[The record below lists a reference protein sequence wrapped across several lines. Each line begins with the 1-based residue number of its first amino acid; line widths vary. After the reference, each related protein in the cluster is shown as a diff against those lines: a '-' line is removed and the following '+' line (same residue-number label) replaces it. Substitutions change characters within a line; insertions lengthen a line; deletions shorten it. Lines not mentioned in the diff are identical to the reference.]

1 MRHYRLRACAKVSRV
16 EAATSGTISA
26 VKFRHTSSRW
36 ALWVFAAALLLKA
49 AMPMLASA
57 SAHAQGKAVVEV
69 CTVYGVSLVALDGQD
84 PAPASDHLVDHGPQH
99 CGLSALTALIEP
111 PAHVAVALP
120 SPLPADHAP
129 PAQARPLAPDASA
142 AWVARLKH
150 GPPTHA

>member
-1 MRHYRLRACAKVSRV
+1 
-16 EAATSGTISA
+16 
-26 VKFRHTSSRW
+26 
-36 ALWVFAAALLLKA
+36 
-49 AMPMLASA
+49 MPMLASA

-84 PAPASDHLVDHGPQH
+84 PAPASDQLVDHSAQH
-99 CGLSALTALIEP
+99 CALSALTALIEP

-142 AWVARLKH
+142 AWVARLKQ
-150 GPPTHA
+150 GPPAHA

>member
-1 MRHYRLRACAKVSRV
+1 M
-16 EAATSGTISA
+16 SGTIAA
-26 VKFRHTSSRW
+26 VKFRHPSLRW

-84 PAPASDHLVDHGPQH
+84 PGQDPAPAIDHLADHANEH
-99 CGLSALTALIEP
+99 CALSALTALVEP
-111 PAHVAVALP
+111 PMGLVPAL
-120 SPLPADHAP
+120 P
-129 PAQARPLAPDASA
+129 PAQPAEPALHGQALQSAPDASA

-150 GPPTHA
+150 GPPALA

>member
-1 MRHYRLRACAKVSRV
+1 MRHYRLHLCSPGR
-16 EAATSGTISA
+16 SGTIAA

-84 PAPASDHLVDHGPQH
+84 PVPAPDHLAEHGAQH
-99 CGLSALTALIEP
+99 CALSGLTALIEP
-111 PAHVAVALP
+111 PIAAAAMTLQAP
-120 SPLPADHAP
+120 SPTESAP
-129 PAQARPLAPDASA
+129 PARAAPRAPDASA
-142 AWVARLKH
+142 AWVARLEH
-150 GPPTHA
+150 APPAQT